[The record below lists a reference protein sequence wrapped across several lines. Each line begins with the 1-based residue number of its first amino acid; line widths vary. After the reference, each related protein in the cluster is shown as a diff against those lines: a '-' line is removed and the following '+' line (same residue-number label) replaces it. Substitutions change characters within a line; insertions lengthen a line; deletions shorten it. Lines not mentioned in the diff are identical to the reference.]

1 MSRLYNPAIFSYRK
15 MLEDVK
21 REEPK
26 KQTSG
31 LLTPTNN
38 MQKSNPEDDL
48 SQPAL
53 RVKKHFDQIKERRN
67 NINGN

>member
-15 MLEDVK
+15 MLEDVQK
-21 REEPK
+21 EEPK

-31 LLTPTNN
+31 LLTPTSN

-48 SQPAL
+48 SQPAV

>member
-1 MSRLYNPAIFSYRK
+1 

-48 SQPAL
+48 SQPAV